1 MGPNR
6 MDKKREPSDR
16 DTIVET
22 TSMSEETPGRVSLH
36 EECQ

>member
-1 MGPNR
+1 MP
-6 MDKKREPSDR
+6 KREPSDR

-22 TSMSEETPGRVSLH
+22 TSTSEETPGREIGLYLH